1 MIGPAS
7 AWSSWTLARTSRR
20 ERIASSAA
28 SVASETIRMRV
39 RNSKVILPCVG
50 TTRS

>member
-1 MIGPAS
+1 MIGPTS

-20 ERIASSAA
+20 ERIASIAA
-28 SVASETIRMRV
+28 SVASDTIRMIV
-39 RNSKVILPCVG
+39 RNSRVVLPCVG